1 MASWVTVLVGALGY
15 FVLGALWYSPILF
28 SKRWISDLKLDVND
42 PKMKSSMPAT
52 FGGSFLMMFIRS
64 LAIAILSKKI
74 NITIC
79 MSGVKLRILTRR
91 LF

>member
-1 MASWVTVLVGALGY
+1 
-15 FVLGALWYSPILF
+15 
-28 SKRWISDLKLDVND
+28 
-42 PKMKSSMPAT
+42 MKSSMPAI

-74 NITIC
+74 NITSC